1 MMSPRSVTNDEVARV
16 QLEFQLLARSGLH
29 MDALKPRTINT
40 TREPIHERLM
50 EMTDRSGPET
60 LHQNRRWYGNWR
72 CALSYHAGAK
82 EQHQSQSMF
91 TRIRVCLLLVLISAS
106 GLSGADF
113 AMKVTDKNYLDT
125 RGFSVFLYDSTYH
138 PVFVDQKNTAMEMIL
153 HGQRIATN
161 GDVRLMPTP
170 EQWDLV
176 ATLKGRHADKANSR
190 LTADLA
196 FPTFDLSY
204 TLEVAAEPGGVKV
217 SINLDKPLPQKLA
230 GRAGF
235 NLEFLPSIYMGKAYL
250 VDGTKAGIFPRTP
263 DDPMVKVLPLADEP
277 KKAYY
282 LEDWDKAKGYMQP
295 EPFAQ
300 GKAITLGVDDALARV
315 NVTSDTADLM
325 LFDGRSRAQN
335 GWFVLRSLIPAGKTT
350 GAIVWHIRPDVIPNW
365 TRPPMI
371 AHSQVGYAPG
381 FSKVAVLELDPNYSA
396 PKTGKVLRLMEDGSY
411 KQVFEGPITPST
423 TWLRYVY
430 SKFDFTK
437 VNEPG
442 LYVIEYAD
450 QRTAP
455 FPISNDP
462 YANIWQ
468 DSLDHHLAV
477 QMDHVSV
484 REGYRVWHGASH
496 LDDGRMAPVVG
507 EQFDGWNQ
515 NAATD
520 GKYKGGDHIPG
531 MNVGGW
537 YDAGDFDLE
546 EPAQLNV
553 IQSLA
558 LAYRAF
564 DLKYDELT
572 VDESARQVEMHRPDG
587 VPDAVEQ
594 VKHGALLILAQFHN
608 IGHAIRGTHEP
619 DLRQYTQVGDGASK
633 TDGRMYDPKLGPNE
647 TKGDYSGKPDDR
659 WIFTTNNPYFQWNAI
674 AALAAAADTL
684 KGWNDTLA
692 KDCLGTAIQA
702 WKDTKADP
710 TRYPADRSLD
720 REAPTG
726 APGGGVL
733 AASQG
738 VVSGAQGARKPGG
751 SSGTPTTTGATNAQT
766 AAPAGRRGFGVALD
780 WPAALELTI
789 ATNGAE
795 PYKSRLKELFPQMIT
810 PEQMDLHGWTAVRA
824 LPYLDASAKDQMR
837 EAVKTYMAG
846 LDKRLDATPFGVP
859 PSLGTWGG
867 SGAVVDMAIR
877 MYFLHKAFPELVS
890 PEYTLRAV
898 NYILGTHP
906 VSSTSYVAGVG
917 TVSKTKTYSNNR
929 ADNSYIP
936 GAVIPG
942 YIIIKPDFP
951 ECIDDFG
958 FLWFEDEAVVA
969 GSASWVVAGN
979 AAEAIIK
986 EAK

>member
-1 MMSPRSVTNDEVARV
+1 M
-16 QLEFQLLARSGLH
+16 L
-29 MDALKPRTINT
+29 
-40 TREPIHERLM
+40 
-50 EMTDRSGPET
+50 
-60 LHQNRRWYGNWR
+60 
-72 CALSYHAGAK
+72 
-82 EQHQSQSMF
+82 
-91 TRIRVCLLLVLISAS
+91 TRIRVCLLLALTS
-106 GLSGADF
+106 GPSLFGADVH
-113 AMKVTDKNYLDT
+113 MKVTDKNYLDT
-125 RGFSVFLYDSTYH
+125 QGFSVFLYDSTYH

-153 HGQRIATN
+153 HGARIATN

-176 ATLKGRHADKANSR
+176 ATLKGRQADKANNR
-190 LTADLA
+190 LTANLA
-196 FPTFDLSY
+196 FPAFDFGY
-204 TLEVAAEPGGVKV
+204 TLEVAAEPGGVRV
-217 SINLDKPLPQKLA
+217 SINLDKPLPEKLA

-235 NLEFLPSIYMGKAYL
+235 NLEFLPSIYMGKTYL
-250 VDGTKAGIFPRTP
+250 VDGTKAGILPRAP
-263 DDPMVKVLPLADEP
+263 NDPMVKVLPLADEP

-282 LEDWDKAKGYMQP
+282 LEDWDKAKGYTQP
-295 EPFAQ
+295 LPFAE
-300 GKAITLGVDDALARV
+300 GKSITLGVDDALARI
-315 NVTSDTADLM
+315 NIKSDTADLM
-325 LFDGRSRAQN
+325 LFDGRNRAQN
-335 GWFVLRSLIPAGKTT
+335 GWFVLRSLIPSGKTT

-381 FSKVAVLELDPNYSA
+381 FQKVAVLELDPKFDA
-396 PKTGKVLRLMEDGSY
+396 PKTARVLRLMEDGSY
-411 KQVFEGPITPST
+411 KQAFEGPITPST
-423 TWLRYVY
+423 PWLRYVY
-430 SKFDFTK
+430 SKFDFTPVK
-437 VNEPG
+437 DPG
-442 LYVIEYAD
+442 LYVIEYAG

-455 FPISNDP
+455 FPISQDA

-468 DSLDHHLAV
+468 DSLDHHIAE

-496 LDDGRMAPVVG
+496 LDDGRLAPVVG

-515 NAATD
+515 ATATD

-546 EPAQLNV
+546 EPAQLSV

-558 LAYRAF
+558 LAYREF
-564 DLKYDELT
+564 NLKYDELT
-572 VDESARQVEMHRPDG
+572 VDEAAREVEMHRPDG
-587 VPDAVEQ
+587 VPDTVEQ

-619 DLRQYTQVGDGASK
+619 DLRQYTHLGDGASK
-633 TDGRMYDPKLGPNE
+633 TDGRIYDPTLGPNE
-647 TKGDYSGKPDDR
+647 VNGDYSGKPDDR
-659 WIFTTNNPYFQWNAI
+659 WIFSTNNPYFQWNAI

-684 KGWNDTLA
+684 KGYDDALA
-692 KDCLGTAIQA
+692 KDCLETAIKA
-702 WKDTKADP
+702 WNDEKAHP
-710 TRYPADRSLD
+710 TQNPSGGGFGGAVPA
-720 REAPTG
+720 G

-738 VVSGAQGARKPGG
+738 SVSG
-751 SSGTPTTTGATNAQT
+751 S
-766 AAPAGRRGFGVALD
+766 PAN
-780 WPAALELTI
+780 PAAASAPTPPPATPARGSFAVGLEWTATLELTI
-789 ATNGAE
+789 ATHGAE
-795 PYKSRLKELFPQMIT
+795 PYKSRLKELFPQMMT
-810 PEQMDLHGWTAVRA
+810 PQRMDFGGWTAVRA

-846 LDKRLDATPFGVP
+846 VDKKLDATPFGVP

-877 MYFLHKAFPELVS
+877 MYFLHRAFPDLVG

-929 ADNSYIP
+929 ADNAYIP

-979 AAEAIIK
+979 AADAITK
-986 EAK
+986 ESK

>member
-1 MMSPRSVTNDEVARV
+1 MLTRSKV
-16 QLEFQLLARSGLH
+16 FFLLAL
-29 MDALKPRTINT
+29 T
-40 TREPIHERLM
+40 
-50 EMTDRSGPET
+50 
-60 LHQNRRWYGNWR
+60 
-72 CALSYHAGAK
+72 
-82 EQHQSQSMF
+82 
-91 TRIRVCLLLVLISAS
+91 S
-106 GLSGADF
+106 GLSLFGADF
-113 AMKVTDKNYLDT
+113 AMTVTGKNYLDT
-125 RGFSVFLYDSTYH
+125 QGFSVFLYDSTYH
-138 PVFVDQKNTAMEMIL
+138 PIFVDQKNTAMEMIL

-176 ATLKGRHADKANSR
+176 ATLKGRQPDKANNR
-190 LTADLA
+190 LTANLA

-217 SINLDKPLPQKLA
+217 SINLDKPLPEKLA
-230 GRAGF
+230 ARAGF
-235 NLEFLPSIYMGKAYL
+235 NLEFLPSIYMGRAYL

-263 DDPMVKVLPLADEP
+263 NDPMVKVLPLADEP

-282 LEDWDKAKGYMQP
+282 LEDWDKAKGYTQP
-295 EPFAQ
+295 LPFAE
-300 GKAITLGVDDALARV
+300 GTSITLGIDDPLARV
-315 NVTSDTADLM
+315 NVKSDTANLM

-335 GWFVLRSLIPAGKTT
+335 GWFVLRSLIPSGKTT

-381 FSKVAVLELDPNYSA
+381 FSKVAVLELDPKYNG
-396 PKTGKVLRLMEDGSY
+396 PKTAKVLRLMEDGSY
-411 KQVFEGPITPST
+411 KQAFEGPITASKA
-423 TWLRYVY
+423 WLRYVY
-430 SKFDFTK
+430 SKFDFTP
-437 VNEPG
+437 VNDPG
-442 LYVIEYAD
+442 LYVIEYAG

-455 FPISNDP
+455 FPISKDA

-468 DSLDHHLAV
+468 DSLDHHIAA

-496 LDDGRMAPVVG
+496 LDDGRLAPVVG
-507 EQFDGWNQ
+507 EQFDNWNQ
-515 NAATD
+515 ATATD

-546 EPAQLNV
+546 EPAQLEV

-558 LAYRAF
+558 LAYREF
-564 DLKYDELT
+564 NLKYDQLT
-572 VDESARQVEMHRPDG
+572 VDEVAREVEMHRPDG
-587 VPDAVEQ
+587 VPDAVQQ
-594 VKHGALLILAQFHN
+594 VKHGALLILAQFKN
-608 IGHAIRGTHEP
+608 IGHSIRGTHEP
-619 DLRQYTQVGDGASK
+619 DLRQYTHLGDGSTK
-633 TDGRMYDPKLGPNE
+633 TDGRIYDPKLGPNE
-647 TKGDYSGKPDDR
+647 VKGEYSGKPDDR
-659 WIFTTNNPYFQWNAI
+659 WIFSTTNGFFQWGAI
-674 AALAAAADTL
+674 AALAAAADVL
-684 KGWNDTLA
+684 KGWDDALA
-692 KDCLGTAIQA
+692 RDCLETAIKAWNDEKANPTQA
-702 WKDTKADP
+702 P
-710 TRYPADRSLD
+710 GRGGF
-720 REAPTG
+720 G
-726 APGGGVL
+726 APAPAGAPPQGVL

-738 VVSGAQGARKPGG
+738 VVSGAP
-751 SSGTPTTTGATNAQT
+751 
-766 AAPAGRRGFGVALD
+766 AAPATPPAGAGRGGVGATLD
-780 WPAALELTI
+780 WAAALELTI

-795 PYKSRLKELFPQMIT
+795 PYKSRLKELFPRMIT
-810 PEQMDLHGWTAVRA
+810 PQQIGARGWTSIRA
-824 LPYLDASAKDQMR
+824 LPYLDASAKDQLR

-846 LDKRLDATPFGVP
+846 LDKQLEATPFGVP

-867 SGAVVDMAIR
+867 SGSVVEMATR
-877 MYFLHKAFPELVS
+877 MYFLHRTFPDLVS
-890 PEYTLRAV
+890 PEYTLRAA

-958 FLWFEDEAVVA
+958 FLWFEHEAVVA

-979 AAEAIIK
+979 AADAIVK
-986 EAK
+986 ERK

>member
-1 MMSPRSVTNDEVARV
+1 MLNGFKVCS
-16 QLEFQLLARSGLH
+16 LLA
-29 MDALKPRTINT
+29 
-40 TREPIHERLM
+40 
-50 EMTDRSGPET
+50 
-60 LHQNRRWYGNWR
+60 
-72 CALSYHAGAK
+72 
-82 EQHQSQSMF
+82 
-91 TRIRVCLLLVLISAS
+91 LISLTVNSVPSIFA
-106 GLSGADF
+106 ADVS
-113 AMKVTDKNYLDT
+113 MQVTDKNYLDAQ
-125 RGFSVFLYDSTYH
+125 GFSVFLYDSTYH

-176 ATLKGRHADKANSR
+176 ATLKGRHADKAKNMLS
-190 LTADLA
+190 ADLA

-217 SINLDKPLPQKLA
+217 SINLDKPLPEKLA

-263 DDPMVKVLPLADEP
+263 DDPMIKVLPLADEP

-282 LEDWDKAKGYMQP
+282 LQDWDKAKGYTQP
-295 EPFAQ
+295 LPFAE
-300 GKAITLGVDDALARV
+300 GKSMTLGVDDTLARV
-315 NVTSDTADLM
+315 NVRSDTSNLM
-325 LFDGRSRAQN
+325 LFDGRDRAQN
-335 GWFVLRSLIPAGKTT
+335 GWFVLRSLIPSGKTT
-350 GAIVWHIRPDVIPNW
+350 GAIVWHIRSDVIPNW

-381 FSKVAVLELDPNYSA
+381 FRKEAVLELDPKYNG
-396 PKTGKVLRLMEDGSY
+396 PKTAKVLRLMEDGSY

-423 TWLRYVY
+423 PWLRYVY
-430 SKFDFTK
+430 SKFDFTPVK
-437 VNEPG
+437 DPG

-455 FPISNDP
+455 FPIAKDA
-462 YANIWQ
+462 YANVWQ
-468 DSLDHHLAV
+468 DSLDHHLAE

-484 REGYRVWHGASH
+484 REAYRVWHGASH

-515 NAATD
+515 SVATD

-537 YDAGDFDLE
+537 FDAGDFDLE
-546 EPAQLNV
+546 EPAQLSV

-564 DLKYDELT
+564 DLKYDELS
-572 VDESARQVEMHRPDG
+572 VDETARQVEMHRPDG
-587 VPDAVEQ
+587 TPDTVEQ
-594 VKHGALLILAQFHN
+594 VKHGALYILAQYHN

-619 DLRQYTQVGDGASK
+619 DLRQYTHLGDAASK
-633 TDGRMYDPKLGPNE
+633 TDGRIYDPKLGPSE
-647 TKGDYSGKPDDR
+647 VKGEYSGRPDDR
-659 WIFTTNNPYFQWNAI
+659 WIFTSDNPYFEWNAI
-674 AALAAAADTL
+674 AALAAASDVL
-684 KGWNDTLA
+684 KGYDDALS
-692 KDCLGTAIQA
+692 KDCLETAIKA
-702 WKDTKADP
+702 WNEQKAHP
-710 TRYPADRSLD
+710 TPIPAGGFGG
-720 REAPTG
+720 G
-726 APGGGVL
+726 APENAPAVGVL

-738 VVSGAQGARKPGG
+738 TVSGTQGGRNGGG
-751 SSGTPTTTGATNAQT
+751 SSGAPTSSANTS
-766 AAPAGRRGFGVALD
+766 AAPAPPADSGRGRFGVAQD

-789 ATNGAE
+789 ATNGAD
-795 PYKSRLKELFPQMIT
+795 PYRSRLKELFPQVIT
-810 PEQMDLHGWTAVRA
+810 PQQMGFRGWTAVRA
-824 LPYLDASAKDQMR
+824 LPYLDPSAKDEMR
-837 EAVKTYMAG
+837 EAVKNYMAVLTKE
-846 LDKRLDATPFGVP
+846 LDTTPFGVP

-877 MYFLHKAFPELVS
+877 MYFLHKTFPDLVG

-929 ADNSYIP
+929 ADNAYIP

-942 YIIIKPDFP
+942 YVIIKPDFP
-951 ECIDDFG
+951 ELIDDFG

-979 AAEAIIK
+979 AADAITK
-986 EAK
+986 ESQ

>member
-1 MMSPRSVTNDEVARV
+1 M
-16 QLEFQLLARSGLH
+16 L
-29 MDALKPRTINT
+29 
-40 TREPIHERLM
+40 
-50 EMTDRSGPET
+50 
-60 LHQNRRWYGNWR
+60 
-72 CALSYHAGAK
+72 
-82 EQHQSQSMF
+82 
-91 TRIRVCLLLVLISAS
+91 TRIRVCFLLALSS
-106 GLSGADF
+106 GPSLFGADF
-113 AMKVTDKNYLDT
+113 DLKVTDKNYLDT
-125 RGFSVFLYDSTYH
+125 QGFSVFLYDSTYH

-153 HGQRIATN
+153 HGARIATN

-176 ATLKGRHADKANSR
+176 ATLKGRQADKANNR

-196 FPTFDLSY
+196 FPSFDLSY

-217 SINLDKPLPQKLA
+217 SINLDNPLPQKLA

-250 VDGTKAGIFPRTP
+250 VDGAKAGIFPRTP
-263 DDPMVKVLPLADEP
+263 NDPMVKVMPLADEP

-282 LEDWDKAKGYMQP
+282 LEDWEKAKGYTQP
-295 EPFAQ
+295 LPFAE
-300 GKAITLGVDDALARV
+300 GKSITLGVDDALARV

-325 LFDGRSRAQN
+325 LFDGRDRAQN
-335 GWFVLRSLIPAGKTT
+335 GWFVLRSLIPSDKTT

-381 FSKVAVLELDPNYSA
+381 FSKVAVLELDPKYDG
-396 PKTGKVLRLMEDGSY
+396 PKTAKVLRLMEDGSY
-411 KQVFEGPITPST
+411 KQVFESPITPSAP
-423 TWLRYVY
+423 WLRYVY
-430 SKFDFTK
+430 SKFDFTPVK
-437 VNEPG
+437 DPG

-455 FPISNDP
+455 FPIAEDP

-468 DSLDHHLAV
+468 DSLDHHLAE

-515 NAATD
+515 ATATD

-537 YDAGDFDLE
+537 YDAGDYDLE
-546 EPAQLNV
+546 EPAQLSV

-558 LAYRAF
+558 LAYREF
-564 DLKYDELT
+564 NLKYDELS
-572 VDESARQVEMHRPDG
+572 VDEAAREVEMHRPDG
-587 VPDAVEQ
+587 VPDTVQQ

-619 DLRQYTQVGDGASK
+619 DLRQYTHLGDGASK
-633 TDGRMYDPKLGPNE
+633 TDGRIYDPSLGPNE
-647 TKGDYSGKPDDR
+647 VKADYSGKPDDR
-659 WIFTTNNPYFQWNAI
+659 WIFTSNNPYFQWNAI
-674 AALAAAADTL
+674 AALAAAADVL
-684 KGWNDTLA
+684 KGYDDAMA
-692 KDCLGTAIQA
+692 KDCLDTAIKA
-702 WKDTKADP
+702 WNDEKTHP
-710 TRYPADRSLD
+710 TAFPAGGPFGGA
-720 REAPTG
+720 APS
-726 APGGGVL
+726 PGGVL

-738 VVSGAQGARKPGG
+738 VVSGGRSGPDKPAASA
-751 SSGTPTTTGATNAQT
+751 SSGTTPAPPAP
-766 AAPAGRRGFGVALD
+766 PAGFDRNAFQAGLE
-780 WPAALELTI
+780 WTAALELTI
-789 ATNGAE
+789 ATDGAE
-795 PYKSRLKELFPQMIT
+795 PYRSRLKELFPQMIT
-810 PEQMDLHGWTAVRA
+810 PQQVGMRGWTAVRA

-837 EAVKTYMAG
+837 EAVKTYMAS
-846 LDKRLDATPFGVP
+846 LDKQLDATPFGVP

-877 MYFLHKAFPELVS
+877 MYFLHKTYPDLVS
-890 PEYTLRAV
+890 SEYTLRAV

-929 ADNSYIP
+929 ADNAYIP

-969 GSASWVVAGN
+969 GSASWVLAGN
-979 AAEAIIK
+979 AADAITK
-986 EAK
+986 ESK

>member
-1 MMSPRSVTNDEVARV
+1 
-16 QLEFQLLARSGLH
+16 
-29 MDALKPRTINT
+29 
-40 TREPIHERLM
+40 
-50 EMTDRSGPET
+50 
-60 LHQNRRWYGNWR
+60 
-72 CALSYHAGAK
+72 
-82 EQHQSQSMF
+82 MF
-91 TRIRVCLLLVLISAS
+91 SDSRATSIRFAALVLSLLISLPACR
-106 GLSGADF
+106 AQVQ
-113 AMKVTDKNYLDT
+113 MQVTDKNYLDMQ
-125 RGFSVFLYDSTYH
+125 GFSVLLYDTTYH
-138 PVFVDQKNTAMEMIL
+138 PVFVDQKHTAMEMIL

-176 ATLKGRHADKANSR
+176 ATLKGRHADKENRR

-196 FPTFDLSY
+196 FPSFDLSY
-204 TLEVAAEPGGVKV
+204 TVEVAAEAGGVKV
-217 SINLDKPLPQKLA
+217 SVNLDKPLPEKLA

-235 NLEFLPSIYMGKAYL
+235 NLEFLPSIYMGKTYL
-250 VDGTKAGIFPRTP
+250 VDGTRAGIFPRTP
-263 DDPMVKVLPLADEP
+263 NDAMVKVLPLADEP

-282 LEDWDKAKGYMQP
+282 LEDWDKAKGYTEP
-295 EPFAQ
+295 LPFAQ
-300 GKAITLGVDDALARV
+300 GKSITLGVDDAQARI
-315 NVTSDTADLM
+315 NVKSDTADLM
-325 LFDGRSRAQN
+325 LFDGRNRAQN
-335 GWFVLRSLIPAGKTT
+335 GWFVLRSLIPAGKTA

-365 TRPPMI
+365 TRPPVI

-381 FSKVAVLELDPNYSA
+381 FSKVAVLELDPKYNG
-396 PKTGKVLRLMEDGSY
+396 PKTARVLRLMEDGSY
-411 KQVFEGPITPST
+411 KQVFEGPVTPAT
-423 TWLRYVY
+423 PWLRYVY
-430 SKFDFTK
+430 SKFDFTPVK
-437 VNEPG
+437 DPG
-442 LYVIEYAD
+442 LYVLEYAN

-455 FPISNDP
+455 FPISNDA
-462 YANIWQ
+462 YAKIWQ
-468 DSLDHHLAV
+468 DSLDHHLAE

-515 NAATD
+515 ATASD

-546 EPAQLNV
+546 EPAQLSV

-558 LAYRAF
+558 LAYREF
-564 DLKYDELT
+564 HLDYDELT
-572 VDESARQVEMHRPDG
+572 VNEDTREVEMHRPDG

-619 DLRQYTQVGDGASK
+619 DLRQYTHLGDGASK
-633 TDGRMYDPKLGPNE
+633 TDGRIYDPKLGPNE
-647 TKGDYSGKPDDR
+647 VKGDYSGRPDDR
-659 WIFTTNNPYFQWNAI
+659 WIFTSNNPFFQWNAI

-684 KGWNDTLA
+684 KGWDDALA
-692 KDCLGTAIQA
+692 KDCLETAIKA
-702 WKDTKADP
+702 WNDEKAHP
-710 TRYPADRSLD
+710 TPNPAR
-720 REAPTG
+720 RG
-726 APGGGVL
+726 ADADNSSEGGVL

-738 VVSGAQGARKPGG
+738 LGSDTQGSGDRSGNA
-751 SSGTPTTTGATNAQT
+751 GTPAASVSTNAP
-766 AAPAGRRGFGVALD
+766 AAPPPGFDRKAFEATPD
-780 WPAALELTI
+780 WAAALELTI
-789 ATNGAE
+789 ATQGAE
-795 PYKSRLKELFPQMIT
+795 PYKSRLRELFPQVIT
-810 PEQMDLHGWTAVRA
+810 PRQMGFRGWTAVRA

-837 EAVKTYMAG
+837 AAVKTFMADQ
-846 LDKRLDATPFGVP
+846 DKQLSTTPFGVP

-867 SGAVVDMAIR
+867 SGAVVEMAIR
-877 MYFLHKAFPELVS
+877 MYFLHRAFPDLVG

-929 ADNSYIP
+929 GDGSYIP

-942 YIIIKPDFP
+942 YIVIKPDFP

-969 GSASWVVAGN
+969 GSANWVVAGN
-979 AAEAIIK
+979 AADAIVK
-986 EAK
+986 ESK